1 MLSIAKKAAKAAA
14 DKARRAAAK
23 KAAEAAKKKAAAK
36 GKAEVKKATKPP
48 KVAAGGAGKGG
59 DGPRKQVE
67 GAVKKKLDRRSSE
80 KVKAKETKKAAQSKT
95 ASAREKFEGKL
106 GDMAAGMRQNKKT
119 GFFNQPKAEAGA
131 RATNMARGRRLQA
144 GEKLQNSYNGKK
156 AQLAWYGKNDPSS
169 PNVAALKKQMDVLE
183 DRAIIKQQKVE
194 PKRPPGAKKPKEVR
208 SAGIASTRK
217 ELMEVTQKL
226 NTVGNQKLIANLK
239 KAGKSV
245 PRMTTKQVADLKA
258 RKKMLQAKLDGMVK

>member
-1 MLSIAKKAAKAAA
+1 
-14 DKARRAAAK
+14 
-23 KAAEAAKKKAAAK
+23 
-36 GKAEVKKATKPP
+36 
-48 KVAAGGAGKGG
+48 
-59 DGPRKQVE
+59 
-67 GAVKKKLDRRSSE
+67 
-80 KVKAKETKKAAQSKT
+80 
-95 ASAREKFEGKL
+95 
-106 GDMAAGMRQNKKT
+106 
-119 GFFNQPKAEAGA
+119 
-131 RATNMARGRRLQA
+131 
-144 GEKLQNSYNGKK
+144 
-156 AQLAWYGKNDPSS
+156 
-169 PNVAALKKQMDVLE
+169 MDVLE